1 MRIKTLLQVSIVS
14 AFLLVLVLAVAN
26 WSLSVRL
33 AKISDAQVRAQSSAQ
48 DISDLLVLT
57 HEYIQY
63 SEERSAQQ
71 WKTVHSKII
80 RNLESGVHDVAAP
93 PVEALTELKLLSE
106 KFQQLLAAS
115 ANQSSLYNSQRH
127 LLFNQLQESSQI
139 VSDSIHNWGET
150 INMYRQKTEHEA
162 HTLFIIIPVLMLLVL
177 TLLAFLVD
185 RRVLTPL
192 MQLNNAV
199 RAVAKGDLTV
209 RSATGNQ
216 DEFGELSRT
225 FDAMAIDLVSEMR
238 QEIATRKQAEE
249 ALANSEMFLS
259 SIIATEPECIK
270 MLDIDCNLLMMNP
283 AGLNMIEA
291 DSFEQVKGQCVSPL
305 IAEPYRENFVSLTR
319 QVFQGTPGTLEF
331 EVTGLKGGR
340 VWLETHAVPF
350 RNDQGKIISLLGITR
365 DITKRK
371 QAELE
376 REEALARVRKLEGI
390 IPICM
395 YCKKIRDDQN
405 SWQQLERYISD
416 HSEALFS
423 HGMCPHCAEEQMK
436 VIGKTRK

>member
-1 MRIKTLLQVSIVS
+1 MRVKTLLQLSIVT

-26 WSLSVRL
+26 WSLSARL
-33 AKISDAQVRAQSSAQ
+33 SEISDAQVRAQSSAQ

-63 SEERSAQQ
+63 SEERSALQ
-71 WKTVHSKII
+71 WKTVHNKII
-80 RNLESGVHDVAAP
+80 QNLESGVHDVVAP
-93 PVEALTELKLLSE
+93 PSEALAELKLLSE
-106 KFQQLLAAS
+106 KFQQLITVPS
-115 ANQSSLYNSQRH
+115 TRSSLYNSQRN
-127 LLFNQLQESSQI
+127 LLLNQLLESSQTI
-139 VSDSIHNWGET
+139 ADSIHNWSET
-150 INMYRQKTEHEA
+150 TNIYRQKTERDSQA
-162 HTLFIIIPVLMLLVL
+162 LSIVIPVLILLIL
-177 TLLAFLVD
+177 ALLAFLIN
-185 RRVLTPL
+185 RRVLVPL
-192 MQLNNAV
+192 SQLNNAV
-199 RAVAKGDLTV
+199 HAVAKGDLTV
-209 RSATGNQ
+209 RSATKNN

-225 FDAMAIDLVSEMR
+225 FDAMAIDLVFEMQ
-238 QEIATRKQAEE
+238 QEIVIRKQAED
-249 ALANSEMFLS
+249 ALANSERFLS

-305 IAEPYRENFVSLTR
+305 IAEPYREDFVSLTR

-350 RNDQGKIISLLGITR
+350 RNDQGKIVSLLGITR

-423 HGMCPHCAEEQMK
+423 HGMCPNCAEEQMK
-436 VIGKTRK
+436 AIGKR

>member
-1 MRIKTLLQVSIVS
+1 MRVKTLLQLSIVT

-26 WSLSVRL
+26 WSLSARL
-33 AKISDAQVRAQSSAQ
+33 AEISDAQARAQSSSQ
-48 DISDLLVLT
+48 DISDLLMLT

-63 SEERSAQQ
+63 SEERSALQ
-71 WKTVHSKII
+71 WKTVHNKII
-80 RNLESGVHDVAAP
+80 QSLESGVHDVVAP

-106 KFQQLLAAS
+106 KFQQLVTVPS
-115 ANQSSLYNSQRH
+115 SRSSLYNSQRN
-127 LLFNQLQESSQI
+127 LLLNQLQESTQVI
-139 VSDSIHNWGET
+139 SDSIHNWGET
-150 INMYRQKTEHEA
+150 INSYRQKTERDSQI
-162 HTLFIIIPVLMLLVL
+162 LSIVIPILMLLIL
-177 TLLAFLVD
+177 TLLAFLIS
-185 RRVLTPL
+185 RRVLVPL
-192 MQLNNAV
+192 SQLNNAV

-209 RSATGNQ
+209 RSATRNK

-225 FDAMAIDLVSEMR
+225 FDAMAIDLVSEMK
-238 QEIATRKQAEE
+238 QEIVTRKQAED
-249 ALANSEMFLS
+249 ALANSERFLS

-283 AGLNMIEA
+283 AGLNMIDA
-291 DSFEQVKGQCVSPL
+291 DSFEQVKGQCVAPL
-305 IAEPYRENFVSLTR
+305 VTEPYRNDFISLTK
-319 QVFQGTPGTLEF
+319 QVFQGSSGSLEF
-331 EVTGLKGGR
+331 EVIGLKGRR

-350 RNDQGKIISLLGITR
+350 RNDQNVIVSLLGITR

-371 QAELE
+371 QAELD

-405 SWQQLERYISD
+405 SWQQLERYITD

-436 VIGKTRK
+436 VIRKR